1 MLYASKEERERR
13 KKNKEL
19 RLSLVYFQ
27 ILYDLTHT

>member
-1 MLYASKEERERR
+1 MLRASKEERERR